1 MDQDKFCEN
10 IKLCEK
16 SMYFLAYSLV
26 RNEEDAADVV
36 GDAILKAYASLEKL
50 RNSSYFKTWILSI
63 VHNCAIELLR
73 KNKNLVD
80 IDQVEHLEDKAS
92 SNDIETVISLKE
104 AVDKLKNPYREVV
117 ILFYYENLSTDKIA
131 KITKTNIF
139 TVRQQL
145 SRARKQLKQVL
156 KEDFYYE

>member
-16 SMYFLAYSLV
+16 AMYFLAYSLV

-36 GDAILKAYASLEKL
+36 SDAILKAYASLEKL
-50 RNSSYFKTWILSI
+50 RNTNHFKTWILSI
-63 VHNCAIELLR
+63 VHNCAVELLR
-73 KNKNLVD
+73 KNKNVID
-80 IDQVEHLEDKAS
+80 IEQVGDIEDKI
-92 SNDIETVISLKE
+92 SNRDIETVITLKE
-104 AVDKLKNPYREVV
+104 AADKLKNPYREVV
-117 ILFYYENLSTDKIA
+117 ILFYYENLPTDNIA
-131 KITKTNIF
+131 KIMKSNVF

-156 KEDFYYE
+156 KEDFYNE